1 MPSVTSVSG
10 NFYFI
15 RLFMHLNLLIP
26 SPIKCNCQVP
36 TRFVLERK
44 QKRLIKVLFIPYLF
58 HLCTS
63 KLEFLVYKFI
73 TISLIFVIM
82 GDEFYHIC
90 SIEEAVLGFV
100 VVVTSDAYS
109 MLFFRSWYWRTNVKY
124 KTEQDSSINGKK
136 VTLFA

>member
-1 MPSVTSVSG
+1 
-10 NFYFI
+10 
-15 RLFMHLNLLIP
+15 MHLNLLIP
-26 SPIKCNCQVP
+26 SPITCNCQVP

-44 QKRLIKVLFIPYLF
+44 QKRLIKVFFIQYLF
-58 HLCTS
+58 HLSTS

-90 SIEEAVLGFV
+90 SIKEAVLGFV

-109 MLFFRSWYWRTNVKY
+109 MLFFHSWYWRTNVNY
-124 KTEQDSSINGKK
+124 QTEQDSSINGKK